1 MLDVPET
8 DHIRAAMSC
17 LEQTQIGYWNN
28 GRKTD
33 TCRLREEYD
42 ANYDRFVCVRLAAY
56 PTAAC
61 DASAGARHP
70 SRVTRINSWR
80 IQCHE
85 SLQGA

>member
-33 TCRLREEYD
+33 GCGLRDDYG
-42 ANYDRFVCVRLAAY
+42 AYYGRFLGMR
-56 PTAAC
+56 
-61 DASAGARHP
+61 
-70 SRVTRINSWR
+70 
-80 IQCHE
+80 
-85 SLQGA
+85 